1 MNLSELKSI
10 CKNDNIPIVR
20 DGTILLINR
29 IINQLKIKTIL
40 EIGTAYGY
48 SSYAMS
54 LNKSVR
60 KIVTIEKNNLNF
72 LKASFYLKDI
82 KKIKIINGDAFKY
95 QFFNKYDLI
104 FIDGSKSHQDVLF
117 NKLKKCLKRSGIII
131 IDNIFLKKFSTKK
144 NLTRNQQKL
153 IKKVEDFYK
162 FLQNLKGWFVLI
174 KDIEDGVA
182 IISKKQW
189 KLL

>member
-1 MNLSELKSI
+1 MNLIELKSI

-20 DGTILLINR
+20 DDTILLINK
-29 IINQLKIKTIL
+29 IINQLKIKRIL

-60 KIVTIEKNNLNF
+60 KIVTIEKNNANF
-72 LKASFYLKDI
+72 LKAKCYLKDI
-82 KKIKIINGDAFKY
+82 KKIKIINGDIFEYKL
-95 QFFNKYDLI
+95 FNNYDLI
-104 FIDGSKSHQDVLF
+104 FIDGPKSNQDILFNRLKSH
-117 NKLKKCLKRSGIII
+117 LKRNGIII
-131 IDNIFLKKFSTKK
+131 IDNIFLKKFNSKK
-144 NLTRNQQKL
+144 NLTKNQLKL
-153 IKKVEDFYK
+153 IEKVKNFNK
-162 FLQNLKGWFVLI
+162 FLRNLKDWFVLI
-174 KDIEDGVA
+174 KDIDDGVA